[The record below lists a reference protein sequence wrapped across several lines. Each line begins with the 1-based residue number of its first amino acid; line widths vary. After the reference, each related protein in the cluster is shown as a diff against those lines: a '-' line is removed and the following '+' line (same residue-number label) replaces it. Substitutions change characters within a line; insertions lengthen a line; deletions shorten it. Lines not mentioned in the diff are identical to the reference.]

1 MASIEE
7 RLQRLE
13 ESMAAVHEKLD
24 RILPKVQVM
33 EDHVGA
39 VERVA
44 QRVPLVRRLLVAAD
58 GAPAPALL
66 RGDDS

>member
-13 ESMAAVHEKLD
+13 ESMAAVHQKLD

-44 QRVPLVRRLLVAAD
+44 QRVPLVRRLFGD
-58 GAPAPALL
+58 SKIRALTQSDEVRSL
-66 RGDDS
+66 